1 MAAADLLLLLLP
13 EREREGDS
21 ERQKE
26 VDGKREKQAHR
37 YLVSVQMEKRRQ
49 HLNCTDAKDADGA
62 YTGCTFEIIFPPH
75 PCSVKQQQ
83 LNVLFRFPTTFLCA
97 VV

>member
-1 MAAADLLLLLLP
+1 MAAADLQLLLLP

-26 VDGKREKQAHR
+26 IDGKREKQAHR

-49 HLNCTDAKDADGA
+49 MQKVQMEPTEVAHLK
-62 YTGCTFEIIFPPH
+62 
-75 PCSVKQQQ
+75 
-83 LNVLFRFPTTFLCA
+83 
-97 VV
+97 

>member
-1 MAAADLLLLLLP
+1 MAAVDLLLLLLP

-26 VDGKREKQAHR
+26 IDGKREKQAHR

-49 HLNCTDAKDADGA
+49 HLNCTDAKGADGA
-62 YTGCTFEIIFPPH
+62 DTGCTSEIIFSPH
-75 PCSVKQQQ
+75 PCSVNNNNKTPFSGFP
-83 LNVLFRFPTTFLCA
+83 LSSFVL
-97 VV
+97 